1 MQSRFINYS
10 PAIALIF
17 GLAGSLPA
25 LAEPLTLDAAIAK
38 AQATDPRIAERQAKV
53 KHAKAL
59 LQEAEGATG
68 WIIDLT
74 SALALATKVEG
85 GLFEEGAPASN
96 ATLRDDVFDVDGV
109 VPFASLQGG
118 LLKPLLT
125 FGKAKN
131 YREAARNNILIQEQE
146 VPLQRGLTALDV
158 TKAYY
163 GLLASRAAVA
173 LLEEA
178 GGQLKGAL
186 VTAEELFEDED
197 SSISQ
202 VDIYT
207 LKSGIG
213 LLNRY
218 NATAIGLEKTAMAGL
233 SMLTETDPA
242 RLELAESRIR
252 PQPLPA
258 SSLQELQSMALA
270 SRPEMKQLNA
280 GINALSALVRAKEA
294 EMRPNL
300 VAGLVGTAG
309 YSPGR
314 DSLDNPYITDP
325 FNQAALSPVLALQW
339 KWQGSRQNAVVAQA
353 EAELEGLMAKGAFAQ
368 KGIPFQVAEAWYNV
382 NALND
387 SQIALY
393 EGARDARR
401 AMTSAYL
408 NFEAGVGE
416 PAKALDALK
425 NYVLMY
431 SDYLLTVNEYNYQLK
446 NLEFLT
452 GQLQ

>member
-1 MQSRFINYS
+1 MPSVRTLS
-10 PAIALIF
+10 ATAVAIGL

-25 LAEPLTLDAAIAK
+25 LSETLSLDDAIAK
-38 AQATDPRIAERQAKV
+38 AQAADPRIAERQAKV

-68 WIIDLT
+68 WIIDMT
-74 SALALATKVEG
+74 SALAFTTKVEG
-85 GLFEEGAPASN
+85 GLFEDGAPASN
-96 ATLRDDVFDVDGV
+96 NTVRDDVFDFDTV
-109 VPFASLQGG
+109 VPFASIQGG
-118 LLKPLLT
+118 LLKPLMT
-125 FGKAKN
+125 FGKAEN
-131 YREAARNNILIQEQE
+131 YREAAENNILVQEQE

-173 LLEEA
+173 LLDEA
-178 GGQLKGAL
+178 GGQLEGAL
-186 VTAEELFEDED
+186 ATAEDLIEDED
-197 SSISQ
+197 SDIGQS
-202 VDIYT
+202 DIYT
-207 LKSGIG
+207 LKAGIG

-218 NATAIGLEKTAMAGL
+218 NATAVGLEKTAMAGL
-233 SMLTETDPA
+233 SMLTDTDPNE
-242 RLELAESRIR
+242 LELADRRIR
-252 PQPLPA
+252 PQALP
-258 SSLQELQSMALA
+258 SKSLEELQAIALTN
-270 SRPEMKQLNA
+270 RPEMKQLQA
-280 GINALSALVRAKEA
+280 GLRAMQSLVRAKHA

-300 VAGLVGTAG
+300 VAGLVGTAA

-325 FNQAALSPVLALQW
+325 FNQTALSPVLALQW
-339 KWQGSRQNAVVAQA
+339 KWQGARQNAIAAQA
-353 EAELEGLMAKGAFAQ
+353 EAELDGLMAKGAFAE
-368 KGIPFQVAEAWYNV
+368 KGIPFQVAESWYNV

-387 SQIALY
+387 AQAALY
-393 EGARDARR
+393 SGARDARR

-408 NFEAGVGE
+408 DFEAGVGE
-416 PAKALDALK
+416 PAKALEALK

>member
-1 MQSRFINYS
+1 M
-10 PAIALIF
+10 
-17 GLAGSLPA
+17 
-25 LAEPLTLDAAIAK
+25 
-38 AQATDPRIAERQAKV
+38 
-53 KHAKAL
+53 
-59 LQEAEGATG
+59 
-68 WIIDLT
+68 
-74 SALALATKVEG
+74 
-85 GLFEEGAPASN
+85 
-96 ATLRDDVFDVDGV
+96 
-109 VPFASLQGG
+109 
-118 LLKPLLT
+118 T
-125 FGKAKN
+125 FGKAEN
-131 YREAARNNILIQEQE
+131 YREAAKNNILIQEQE

-173 LLEEA
+173 LLSEA

-186 VTAEELFEDED
+186 ATAEELFEDED
-197 SSISQ
+197 SSIGQ
-202 VDIYT
+202 ADIYT

-213 LLNRY
+213 LVNRY

-233 SMLTETDPA
+233 SMLTETDPNT
-242 RLELAESRIR
+242 LELAERRIR
-252 PQPLPA
+252 PEPLPDTT
-258 SSLQELQSMALA
+258 LEELQAIAMTN
-270 SRPEMKQLNA
+270 RPEMKQLKAGLNA
-280 GINALSALVRAKEA
+280 MTALVRAKKA
-294 EMRPNL
+294 ENRPNL
-300 VAGLVGTAG
+300 VAGLVGTAA

-314 DSLDNPYITDP
+314 DSLDNPYISDP
-325 FNQAALSPVLALQW
+325 FNQTALSPVLALQW
-339 KWQGSRQNAVVAQA
+339 KWQGARQDGVIAQA
-353 EAELEGLMAKGAFAQ
+353 EAQLEGLMAKGAFAE

-387 SQIALY
+387 AQSALY
-393 EGARDARR
+393 GGARDARR

-408 NFEAGVGE
+408 DFEAGVGE

>member
-1 MQSRFINYS
+1 MFSKALKLS
-10 PAIALIF
+10 PVLAITC
-17 GLAGSLPA
+17 GLASSLTA
-25 LAEPLTLDAAIAK
+25 SAEPLTLEAAIAK
-38 AQATDPRIAERQAKV
+38 AQATDPRIAERRAKV
-53 KHAKAL
+53 KHARAL

-68 WIIDLT
+68 WIIDMT
-74 SALALATKVEG
+74 SALAVTTKVEG
-85 GLFEEGAPASN
+85 GLFEEGAAASN
-96 ATLRDDVFDVDGV
+96 DSVRDDVFDFDTV

-125 FGKAKN
+125 FGKAEN
-131 YREAARNNILIQEQE
+131 YREAAENNILIQEQE

-173 LLEEA
+173 LLSEA
-178 GGQLKGAL
+178 GGQLRGAL
-186 VTAEELFEDED
+186 ATAEELFEDED
-197 SSISQ
+197 SDISQ
-202 VDIYT
+202 ADIYT
-207 LKSGIG
+207 LKAGIG
-213 LLNRY
+213 LINRY
-218 NATAIGLEKTAMAGL
+218 NATATGLEKTAIAGL
-233 SMLTETDPA
+233 SMLTETDPNT
-242 RLELAESRIR
+242 LELAERRIR
-252 PQPLPA
+252 PQALPA
-258 SSLQELQSMALA
+258 NSLEELQAIA
-270 SRPEMKQLNA
+270 ITNRPEMKQLKAGLNA
-280 GINALSALVRAKEA
+280 MNALVRAKRSENY
-294 EMRPNL
+294 PNL
-300 VAGLVGTAG
+300 VAGLVGTAA

-314 DSLDNPYITDP
+314 DSLDNPYISDP
-325 FNQAALSPVLALQW
+325 FNQTALSPVLALQW
-339 KWQGSRQNAVVAQA
+339 KWQGARQDGVIAQA

-368 KGIPFQVAEAWYNV
+368 KGIPFQVAETWYNV

-393 EGARDARR
+393 GGARDARR
-401 AMTSAYL
+401 AMTAAYL
-408 NFEAGVGE
+408 DFEAGVGE

>member
-1 MQSRFINYS
+1 MRASSICLS
-10 PAIALIF
+10 PAVALIC

-25 LAEPLTLDAAIAK
+25 FAETLNLDEAIAK

-53 KHAKAL
+53 KHAQAL

-74 SALALATKVEG
+74 SALALTTKVEG
-85 GLFEEGAPASN
+85 GLFEDGAAASN
-96 ATLRDDVFDVDGV
+96 ATVRDDVLDFDSV
-109 VPFASLQGG
+109 VPFASIQGG
-118 LLKPLLT
+118 LLKPLWT
-125 FGKAKN
+125 FGKAEN

-173 LLEEA
+173 VLGEA
-178 GGQLKGAL
+178 SGRLNGAL
-186 VTAEELFEDED
+186 QVAEELIEDED
-197 SSISQ
+197 SDISQ
-202 VDIYT
+202 GDIYT
-207 LKSGIG
+207 LKAGIS
-213 LLNRY
+213 LINRY
-218 NATAIGLEKTAMAGL
+218 NATAVGLEKTAMAGL
-233 SMLTETDPA
+233 SMLTETDPET
-242 RLELAESRIR
+242 LELADRRIR
-252 PQPLPA
+252 PQPLPDNT
-258 SSLQELQSMALA
+258 LEELQAMAM
-270 SRPEMKQLNA
+270 SNRPEMKQLKA
-280 GINALSALVRAKEA
+280 GLKAMQSLVRAKHA
-294 EMRPNL
+294 DLRPNI
-300 VAGLVGTAG
+300 VAGLVGTAA

-325 FNQAALSPVLALQW
+325 FNQTALSPVLAMQW
-339 KWQGSRQNAVVAQA
+339 KWQGARQNGVIAQA
-353 EAELEGLMAKGAFAQ
+353 EAELEGLMAKGAFAE

-387 SQIALY
+387 SQGALY
-393 EGARDARR
+393 DGARDARR

-408 NFEAGVGE
+408 DFEAGVGE

>member
-1 MQSRFINYS
+1 MRRIKPNYFF
-10 PAIALIF
+10 PAALLVS
-17 GLAGSLPA
+17 LAGGQAAFAEKLSL
-25 LAEPLTLDAAIAK
+25 DQAIAK
-38 AQATDPRIAERQAKV
+38 AQASDPRIAERQAKV

-74 SALALATKVEG
+74 SALAVTTKVEG
-85 GLFEEGAPASN
+85 GLFEEGAAASN
-96 ATLRDDVFDVDGV
+96 DTVRDDVFDFDTV
-109 VPFASLQGG
+109 VPFASVRGG
-118 LLKPLLT
+118 LLKPLAT
-125 FGKAKN
+125 FGKAEN
-131 YREAARNNILIQEQE
+131 YREAAENNITVQEQE

-173 LLEEA
+173 VLQEA
-178 GGQLKGAL
+178 DGRLNGAL
-186 VTAEELFEDED
+186 SVAEELIEDED
-197 SSISQ
+197 SDISQ
-202 VDIYT
+202 ADIFT

-218 NATAIGLEKTAMAGL
+218 QATAVGLEKTALAGL
-233 SMLTETDPA
+233 SMLTDTDPTT
-242 RLELAESRIR
+242 LELADRRLR
-252 PQPLPA
+252 PQRLPEQT
-258 SSLQELQSMALA
+258 LEELQAIALA
-270 SRPEMKQLNA
+270 NRPEMKQLEA
-280 GINALSALVRAKEA
+280 GLKAMQALYKAKHA
-294 EMRPNL
+294 ENRPNL
-300 VAGLVGTAG
+300 VAGLVGTAA

-325 FNQAALSPVLALQW
+325 FNQTALSPVLALQW
-339 KWQGSRQNAVVAQA
+339 KWQGSRQAGVIAQA
-353 EAELEGLMAKGAFAQ
+353 EADLEGLMAKGAFAR

-387 SQIALY
+387 AQSSLY
-393 EGARDARR
+393 SGARDARR

-408 NFEAGVGE
+408 DFEAGVGE

-446 NLEFLT
+446 NLEFIT